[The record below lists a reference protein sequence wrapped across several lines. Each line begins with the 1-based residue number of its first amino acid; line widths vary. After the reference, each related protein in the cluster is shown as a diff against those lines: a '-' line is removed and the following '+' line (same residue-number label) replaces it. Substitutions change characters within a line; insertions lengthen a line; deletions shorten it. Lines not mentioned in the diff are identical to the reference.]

1 MRILIF
7 GYTGM
12 LGRYVYEYFWREC
25 YSLTGFS
32 RDDLDLVNAD
42 ERRLMSLGVTA
53 GDVIINCAGLIKQRE
68 SVSDEDFIAVN
79 SKFPML
85 LSKVC
90 EKVGCNLIHITTDC
104 VYNGLEG
111 GYNEDHKH
119 TATDIYGITKS
130 LGEPEEATVIRTSI
144 IGEEKGQAR
153 SLVEWIKSNKNKTI
167 KGYTNHF
174 WNGITCLQF
183 AKVCEHIID
192 NNLFWK
198 GVKHIVSPTT
208 VSKFE
213 LVNMVSD
220 IYDLNINVGSFET
233 PDKCDRSM
241 SSVRTDIEIDIPEL
255 EIQIKEMKD
264 FSI

>member
-12 LGRYVYEYFWREC
+12 LGRYVYEYFWRKR

-32 RDDLDLVNAD
+32 RDDLDLVNVD

-111 GYNEDHKH
+111 GYNEDHRH

-220 IYDLNINVGSFET
+220 IYDLNINVVPFET
-233 PDKCDRSM
+233 PEKCDRSI
-241 SSVRTDIEIDIPEL
+241 SSVRDVIKIYIPEL